1 MATISK
7 DRMPKA
13 AMQQPYPAAHDPGKA
28 RTRSLDRRIVTTVGQ
43 DTSVEDQPDLVT
55 ASPDPRNPWWEL
67 RIIRLLALD
76 QDPADPAAPPLERA
90 A

>member
-1 MATISK
+1 M
-7 DRMPKA
+7 
-13 AMQQPYPAAHDPGKA
+13 
-28 RTRSLDRRIVTTVGQ
+28 GQ
-43 DTSVEDQPDLVT
+43 DTSVEDQSDLVT